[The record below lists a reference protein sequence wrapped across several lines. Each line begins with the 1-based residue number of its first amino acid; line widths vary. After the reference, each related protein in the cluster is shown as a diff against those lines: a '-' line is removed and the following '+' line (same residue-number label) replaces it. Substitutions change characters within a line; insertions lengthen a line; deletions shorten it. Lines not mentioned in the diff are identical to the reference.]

1 MGYKRRL
8 KRNIALLLGI
18 TLLMPVWEIQSTSAL
33 VDQTIP
39 VLNDDGT
46 VDWGAKAA
54 VYWNPGTNEEIPC
67 PATHSNASESADLA
81 TGSDV
86 NEATDRA
93 TGSNVIASAGLA
105 SGSDTATGQT
115 PDTAVA
121 SLNTAVRQAEKLS
134 RQLKLEMSEI
144 VIYAMN
150 PLIIR
155 KGTTCTVQGKG
166 TAIVPWHG
174 NGDNADYVFIVEGG
188 QLSLDNITLRSA
200 DGAAPGESSLIYM
213 SSGSIRLGERVES
226 YGTFVL
232 DYTRREPG
240 QEPVIELM
248 NGFDYAGYF
257 RLDLQIP
264 DTRESD
270 VTVIKAL
277 FSDENSANDF
287 KDAFPLTAPK
297 AEWELL
303 VAEQNR
309 GILRDTTAGR
319 RGAGASELSQKSLIA
334 HKVENSISGKLW
346 LDENANEIMDSIE
359 AGVAGYAVSLY
370 RTDDLSTAVQVTET
384 QEDGTYRFEGMGP
397 GSYVVGIASETVGEA
412 AYLLPSAGI
421 AGDNRFRI
429 IEVNGTARAYSDTTV
444 ITTALGT
451 TAAGLDAGLSRNLNL
466 YRYSG
471 SDFVNLPLGGNVLA
485 GGDETK
491 LVVMEADG
499 DPDSGYYRAYSANES
514 GMRAALYDLYSQNA
528 AGADYIMYIGTSITG
543 LPANIF
549 ANTTTA
555 NGTGDVSFASL
566 QGRLKTMVI
575 TGNPDDPVTDAP
587 ATAEPAVTSISTVTT
602 IGERFFGCHLILR
615 NIKHRFYTGSTA
627 GVYMNGYVL
636 TLGGGSW
643 QLATT
648 RYFGG
653 SSSGSATPAEGTA
666 GIIVYST
673 GTGDSH
679 FIGGMR
685 TGILNGNATVEIN
698 DTSGNTIHIHG
709 GGIGTSAAGADITGS
724 VTNLISGMAA
734 NSGGLGRFL
743 GGVEYGTVGGPITNR
758 ITGDGR
764 FDNATVGY
772 AWSTANSCL
781 IGGSLYGDIGSDAT
795 LGGAVD
801 TSDLE
806 GLKYTNDYIIRNAID
821 TSGYTYGRA
830 FYLGTNYQS
839 GTVKGNV
846 INLVRAGTNNKG
858 SLSVFSG
865 GSGYYAAIGGT
876 WPGSFTVDTATAKAA
891 NVEAGLDAAKAA
903 AGYQLY
909 GNITSVIYSGSVCYA
924 NDNEHWLRGAGWGYM
939 EGNAYTEA
947 GTEGVVYYGGND
959 SYSYSVSTNTQGYYS
974 YLDMVGGGGNIS
986 ANNSFCIKGDTTL
999 VTRNVLARWTYG
1011 GSFGG
1016 VQVGNS
1022 LRRHYGGVVDTCEGT
1037 GYDSYLH
1044 VGDGRTEVYGGQVD
1058 WFLCG
1063 GGYNNRYQDGNV
1075 SVEVFD
1081 APDLIINASLG
1092 GTYGVGSTHL
1102 ISGNSAVVVHG
1113 GNFSGTARG
1122 TPAQGFSSGPS
1133 YLGKIYGDASMTID
1147 LRGNRYG
1154 FSLGASDNI
1163 SAGRQVGA
1171 TTGVLGTN
1179 SDNTITLNILTDEA
1193 QPDLLSGLN
1202 IYGDCASSSAYAA
1215 YTYAGQITININAP
1229 GASVGNVYAT
1239 SYANISSGLL
1249 RRNVAVNLVSV
1260 AALTGLRPGNGTET
1274 INNTVAAASAAANR
1288 KAVINVGPQSEDPN
1302 ELLGEREDH
1311 DTSDGLPHRINISTN
1326 GIVGFMEMDIKKR
1339 LLVAQQ
1345 GDILN
1350 GLSAAVANH
1359 GISYHQFGNL
1369 TLHAGQGMAGAGL
1382 GLAADGSTRIIAGSA
1397 QAVCE
1402 GKIYLESAGQSDRLV
1417 LTDIAPGDS
1426 TLLWFKT
1433 GNITAETGLL
1443 TNWFGADT
1451 GWRVITLNPDKT
1463 TAAAITPANFMGLEA
1478 ASGKTFIGDNDT
1490 HFTGNHGYAVAIPG
1504 TVYRWEVTA
1513 GAGKVSHNVPVSA
1526 SVPTVGQPL
1535 TAYGTV
1541 AADTP
1546 SENGMLAIPGEYI
1559 PDPVSY
1565 PVFSFI
1571 PDSTDSW
1578 VEHVEID
1585 GSDRN
1590 ISDTP
1595 HYYQLAAGG
1604 AGETKTWTAAGDDK
1618 EFSFHIKAQF
1628 ASLPVTRTIAVSK
1641 RVEGNFA
1648 DKNKDFTFKIYF
1660 QNSDGTA
1667 LASGTQLAYVGSIT
1681 ESGAE
1686 SPGDGT
1692 LTLDSE
1698 GSAALVL
1705 KHGQKIT
1712 ITAALPGKVRIIEAA
1727 DSNYRPAI
1735 LDSGAAGIIN
1745 GADTGVAELGEA
1757 DRTFDFVNTR
1767 TAVISVGILLN
1778 NGQGMRFLI
1787 LSMLMMLGMVITGH
1801 SYSRQKRR
1809 RQND

>member
-1 MGYKRRL
+1 MGYKRL
-8 KRNIALLLGI
+8 IQRNIALLLCI
-18 TLLMPVWEIQSTSAL
+18 TLLMPMWEIQGTSAL

-54 VYWNPGTNEEIPC
+54 VYWNPGTNGTNEDVPYL
-67 PATHSNASESADLA
+67 ATDSNASESAELA
-81 TGSDV
+81 TGSNV
-86 NEATDRA
+86 YEAVDRA
-93 TGSNVIASAGLA
+93 TGSNAIASPGLA
-105 SGSDTATGQT
+105 SGSDAANGLT

-121 SLNTAVRQAEKLS
+121 SLNTALRQAEKLS

-155 KGTTCTVQGKG
+155 QGTTCTVQGKG
-166 TAIVPWHG
+166 TAVVPWHG
-174 NGDNADYVFIVEGG
+174 SGDNADYVFIVEGG
-188 QLSLDNITLRSA
+188 QLSLDHITLRPA
-200 DGAAPGESSLIYM
+200 DGGADPGESSLIYM
-213 SSGSIRLGERVES
+213 SSGSIRLGEKVES

-248 NGFDYAGYF
+248 NRFDYAGYF

-264 DTRESD
+264 NTRESD
-270 VTVIKAL
+270 VTVIKTL
-277 FSDENSANDF
+277 YSDQNSANDF

-309 GILRDTTAGR
+309 GILRDTTADR
-319 RGAGASELSQKSLIA
+319 RDDGASELTQKSLIA
-334 HKVENSISGKLW
+334 RRVENSISGRLW
-346 LDENANEIMDSIE
+346 LDENANEILDSIE

-370 RTDDLSTAVQVTET
+370 RTDDLNTAVQVTET
-384 QEDGTYRFEGMGP
+384 QEDGTYQFEGMGP
-397 GSYVVGIASETVGEA
+397 GSYVVGLAPETVGEA
-412 AYLLPSAGI
+412 TYLLPSDGI
-421 AGDNRFRI
+421 TGDNRFRI
-429 IEVNGTARAYSDTTV
+429 TEVNGTARAYSDATV
-444 ITTALGT
+444 ITTDLGT
-451 TAAGLDAGLSRNLNL
+451 TKGGLDAALRRSLNL

-471 SDFVNLPLGGNVLA
+471 GKFVNLPLGGNVLA
-485 GGDETK
+485 DGDQTK

-499 DPDSGYYRAYSANES
+499 DPDRGYYKAYSADEN
-514 GMRAALYDLYSQNA
+514 GMRAALYDIYSQNA
-528 AGADYIMYIGTSITG
+528 ARADYIMYIGTSIKD
-543 LPANIF
+543 LSANIF
-549 ANTTTA
+549 ANTTSA
-555 NGTGDVSFASL
+555 NGIGDVSFASL
-566 QGRLKTMVI
+566 QGRLNTLVM
-575 TGNPDDPVTDAP
+575 TGNQEDPVTDVP
-587 ATAEPAVTSISTVTT
+587 AAAEPTVTSISTVTT
-602 IGERFFGCHLILR
+602 IGERYFGCHLILR
-615 NIKHRFYTGSTA
+615 NIRHRFYTSCTA
-627 GVYMNGYVL
+627 GVYMNGHVL

-653 SSSGSATPAEGTA
+653 SSSGTATPAEGTA

-679 FIGGMR
+679 FIGGMQ
-685 TGILNGNATVEIN
+685 TGILNGNTAVEIHG
-698 DTSGNTIHIHG
+698 TSGNTIHIHG

-724 VTNLISGMAA
+724 VTNTISGMAA
-734 NSGGLGRFL
+734 NSGGLGQFL
-743 GGVEYGTVGGPITNR
+743 GGVEYGMVGGPITNR
-758 ITGDGR
+758 ISGVGR
-764 FDNATVGY
+764 FDNITTGY
-772 AWSTANSCL
+772 AWSTANSCV
-781 IGGSLYGDIGSDAT
+781 IGGSLYGDIGDEAT
-795 LGGAVD
+795 LWGAVD

-806 GLKYTNDYIIRNAID
+806 GLKYTNDYIIKNAID
-821 TSGYTYGRA
+821 TSGYMYGRA

-839 GTVKGNV
+839 GIIKGNV
-846 INLVRAGTNNKG
+846 INMVRAGTNNKG

-865 GSGYYAAIGGT
+865 GSGHRAAIGGT
-876 WPGSFTVDTATAKAA
+876 WSRSFTIDTNTAKAT
-891 NVEAGLDAAKAA
+891 NVEAGLNAAKAA

-909 GNITSVIYSGSVCYA
+909 GNITSVIYSGSVCYV
-924 NDNEHWLRGAGWGYM
+924 NDNAHWLRGAGWGYM

-947 GTEGVVYYGGND
+947 GTDGVVYYGSNA

-974 YLDMVGGGGNIS
+974 YLDMVGGGGNVS
-986 ANNSFCIKGDTTL
+986 ENNSFCIKGDTTL

-1022 LRRHYGGVVDTCEGT
+1022 LRRHCGGIVDTCEGT
-1037 GYDSYLH
+1037 GYNSYLH
-1044 VGDGRTEVYGGQVD
+1044 VGDGRAEVYGGQID

-1063 GGYNNRYQDGNV
+1063 GGYNDWYQDGNV

-1092 GTYGVGSTHL
+1092 GTYGVVATHL
-1102 ISGNSAVVVHG
+1102 ISGNSTVVVHG
-1113 GNFSGTARG
+1113 GNFSGTSRG
-1122 TPAQGFSSGPS
+1122 APTQGFSSGPS
-1133 YLGKIYGDASMTID
+1133 YLGKIYGNASMTID
-1147 LRGNRYG
+1147 LRGNKYG
-1154 FSLGASDNI
+1154 FSLGTSDNI
-1163 SAGRQVGA
+1163 SAGRQVGS
-1171 TTGVLGTN
+1171 TTSVLGTS
-1179 SDNTITLNILTDEA
+1179 SDNTITLNILSDET
-1193 QPDLLSGLN
+1193 DLLNGLN
-1202 IYGDCASSSAYAA
+1202 IYGDCASSATNAA

-1229 GASVGNVYAT
+1229 GASVGYVYAT
-1239 SYANISSGLL
+1239 NYANLSSGVL
-1249 RRNVAVNLVSV
+1249 RRNVTVNLVSV
-1260 AALTGLRPGNGTET
+1260 ATLTGLRPGNGTET
-1274 INNTVAAASAAANR
+1274 INNSVAAANR

-1302 ELLGEREDH
+1302 ELLGEREGN

-1350 GLSAAVANH
+1350 GLSVDAANH
-1359 GISYHQFGNL
+1359 GTSYHNFGNM
-1369 TLHAGQGMAGAGL
+1369 TLHAGEGMAGAGL
-1382 GLAADGSTRIIAGSA
+1382 GMAADGSTRIIAGSA
-1397 QAVCE
+1397 QAVGE
-1402 GKIYLESAGQSDRLV
+1402 GKIYIESAGQSDRLV
-1417 LTDIAPGDS
+1417 LTDIVPGDS
-1426 TLLWFKT
+1426 TLLWIKT
-1433 GNITAETGLL
+1433 GNVTAETSLQ

-1451 GWRVITLNPDKT
+1451 GWRVITLNPTKKKAT
-1463 TAAAITPANFMGLEA
+1463 AITPANFMGIEA

-1490 HFTGNHGYAVAIPG
+1490 HFTGNDGYAVAIPG

-1513 GAGKVSHNVPVSA
+1513 GAGKVSHNVPVSVSA
-1526 SVPTVGQPL
+1526 PADGQPI

-1541 AADTP
+1541 SADTP
-1546 SENGMLAIPGEYI
+1546 SVNGLLAIPGEYI

-1578 VEHVEID
+1578 ADQVEIT

-1590 ISDTP
+1590 ISDAP

-1618 EFSFHIKAQF
+1618 EFSFHINAQF
-1628 ASLPVTRTIAVSK
+1628 ASLPVPRTIAVSK
-1641 RVEGNFA
+1641 RVEGKFA
-1648 DKNKDFTFKIYF
+1648 DKNKGFIFIIYL

-1667 LASGTQLAYVGSIT
+1667 LASGTQLSYVGSIMD
-1681 ESGAE
+1681 SGAE
-1686 SPGDGT
+1686 NPGDGT

-1698 GSAALVL
+1698 GSATLVL

-1712 ITAALPGKVRIIEAA
+1712 ITSALAGKVRIIEAA
-1727 DSNYRPAI
+1727 DSNYRTSI
-1735 LDSGAAGIIN
+1735 LDSGATGIIN
-1745 GADTGVAELGEA
+1745 GADTGVAELKET
-1757 DRTFDFVNTR
+1757 DRTFDFTNTR
-1767 TAVISVGILLN
+1767 TAVVPVGILLN
-1778 NGQGMRFLI
+1778 NGQGMRFLL
-1787 LSMLMMLGMVITGH
+1787 LSMLIMLGMVITGH